1 MQIIFHIDLN
11 AFYASA
17 EVSVDPTLEGKPL
30 VISGNSRRAI
40 VQQPLMRQENMV
52 FIQLCHYFKQNSF
65 AKI

>member
-11 AFYASA
+11 ALY
-17 EVSVDPTLEGKPL
+17 LE
-30 VISGNSRRAI
+30 I
-40 VQQPLMRQENMV
+40 VEERLFQQPLMRQENMV